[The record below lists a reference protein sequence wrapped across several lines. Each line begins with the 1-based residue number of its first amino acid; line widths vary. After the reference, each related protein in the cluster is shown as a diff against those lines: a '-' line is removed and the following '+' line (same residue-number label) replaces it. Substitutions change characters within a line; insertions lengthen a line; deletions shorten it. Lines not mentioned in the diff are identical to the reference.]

1 MTVLW
6 RGEPFSFS
14 HYCPKKSCGLRRI
27 QWKGGKGEFL
37 WQLSVELDLQCIDFA
52 KENLLQGSTTD
63 VKLNPITLGYR
74 SFPRSGWV
82 TCEYWWLICSQVGG
96 SVANGRNFVICS
108 YWPWYIKSQ
117 LGDCQYEQ
125 DGIFLLP
132 VIKLDCLLKKEKKR
146 FWAARL
152 PLHMEHWSDYRA
164 NSVEAR
170 FGNREQVTL
179 TAGSKKEADK
189 FKTFGKYCETL
200 LTINWVSTQL
210 HYISIVFLPGDR
222 MELKL
227 TLHL

>member
-1 MTVLW
+1 MLTYLTRLSWAESLTIFLIFLGILMT
-6 RGEPFSFS
+6 
-14 HYCPKKSCGLRRI
+14 
-27 QWKGGKGEFL
+27 
-37 WQLSVELDLQCIDFA
+37 
-52 KENLLQGSTTD
+52 NLLTGRRLSRLFILAL
-63 VKLNPITLGYR
+63 VYKISARWLPIWTRRNLFTP
-74 SFPRSGWV
+74 SN
-82 TCEYWWLICSQVGG
+82 QVGL
-96 SVANGRNFVICS
+96 F
-108 YWPWYIKSQ
+108 IKKR
-117 LGDCQYEQ
+117 E
-125 DGIFLLP
+125 
-132 VIKLDCLLKKEKKR
+132 KR
-146 FWAARL
+146 FWAGRL